1 MKVYPLKR
9 DAVAVYIN
17 SLFFQHIK
25 NIKNIINKVNNLYN
39 ECFSSDFDTNVKN
52 SVLILYVDMETVK
65 NKKGYLKLPEKQAL
79 KLLNEN
85 VNNIQGFLRLEL
97 YRDHI
102 EIYDVCT
109 GKNHR
114 RQGVMHALFE
124 NMLEVTPKQYK
135 MFWLGVVFD
144 NPDRDKAI
152 NFYLKNGFAFN
163 NTTFTTP
170 SNIRLRS
177 PVLSFTHKRGELN
190 TKTLNIYSALSD
202 LECNFNFL
210 FNWKDMILIQNNV
223 YNLNAE
229 TGGTMNLIPE
239 KNYVVLIPNL
249 ANIVYGD
256 PNTLSVNTPQYYVSW
271 HSHPDICYVKYNCY
285 IGWPSSA
292 DMKNIYQ
299 EYLSGSLLHFVF
311 TAEGLYAIKL
321 SKEAMKFLYMI
332 YYNSKWLES
341 LGELIND
348 RFYYAELH
356 RGGDLFSDK
365 ERSDRITQFLQK
377 ANNFTLRDYIVNPNN
392 PKETDFLMF
401 LGNKDY
407 SKINTDVMNAVK
419 YFEKYALANFPLFEV
434 KFYSSAYILA
444 NKRRSETIRMDS
456 IRAPFNNFCPNF

>member
-9 DAVAVYIN
+9 DAVAIYIN
-17 SLFFQHIK
+17 SPFFQDNTK
-25 NIKNIINKVNNLYN
+25 KIISKVNNLYN

-52 SVLILYVDMETVK
+52 SVLILYVDMETQK
-65 NKKGYLKLPEKQAL
+65 NKRGYLKLNERQSL

-109 GKNHR
+109 GENHR

-124 NMLEVTPKQYK
+124 NMLEVSPIQYK
-135 MFWLGVVFD
+135 MFWLGVAFD

-170 SNIRLRS
+170 SNIKLRS

-202 LECNFNFL
+202 LECNFIFL
-210 FNWKDMILIQNNV
+210 FNWVDMIIIQNNV
-223 YNLNAE
+223 HNLNVEA
-229 TGGTMNLIPE
+229 GGTMNIIPQR
-239 KNYVVLIPNL
+239 NYILLTPNL

-285 IGWPSSA
+285 IGWPSSV
-292 DMKNIYQ
+292 DMKSIYH
-299 EYLSGSLLHFVF
+299 EYLSGGLLHFVF

-321 SKEAMKFLYMI
+321 SKEAMKFMYMI
-332 YYNSKWLES
+332 YYNSKWTES

-356 RGGDLFSDK
+356 RGGDLFSDNR
-365 ERSDRITQFLQK
+365 ERSSRITEFLQK

-392 PKETDFLMF
+392 PKESTFLMF

-407 SKINTDVMNAVK
+407 SKINRDVINAVN
-419 YFEKYALANFPLFEV
+419 YFEQYAPANFPLFEV
-434 KFYSSAYILA
+434 KFYSSSDIVS
-444 NKRRSETIRMDS
+444 NQKGVVSIPMDT
-456 IRAPFNNFCPNF
+456 IRAPFNNFCNKS